1 MPDLA
6 RDLGALGY
14 ARAHTGPARALIFA
28 PGKVPNGAGAALKEA
43 GLRDVL
49 HFRTGGAA

>member
-1 MPDLA
+1 MSDLA
-6 RDLGALGY
+6 RELGALGY

-28 PGKVPNGAGAALKEA
+28 PGKVPGGAGAALQEA

-49 HFRTGGAA
+49 RFRTGGAA